1 MDQIHF
7 PPQGEQQKGAKAA
20 LLQVQAED
28 MAKERRKT
36 SSSASQAFSWHQP
49 RRENPAVEEAR
60 DVVEESLRS

>member
-1 MDQIHF
+1 MDQIHL

-36 SSSASQAFSWHQP
+36 SCTTSQAFF
-49 RRENPAVEEAR
+49 
-60 DVVEESLRS
+60 